1 MALLT
6 HQIIVAIL
14 LIKSFL
20 MIMMNDQKRV
30 PPQFPRVHNY
40 HLPPV
45 SFDQVAGC
53 GFSNLIMQRFYSHII
68 RVQIF
73 LDNIITVFI

>member
-1 MALLT
+1 MLTGQTAMNGGRETIEMALLT

-45 SFDQVAGC
+45 SF
-53 GFSNLIMQRFYSHII
+53 
-68 RVQIF
+68 
-73 LDNIITVFI
+73 